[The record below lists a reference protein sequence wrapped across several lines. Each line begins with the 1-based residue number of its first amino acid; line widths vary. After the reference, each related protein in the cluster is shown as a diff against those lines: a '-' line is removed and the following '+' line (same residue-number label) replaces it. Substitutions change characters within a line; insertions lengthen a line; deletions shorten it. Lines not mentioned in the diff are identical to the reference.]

1 MLSVCPELS
10 DLRLRV
16 NEKRTLNALNSDKN
30 RQTIRWATLGG
41 RVGGTGY
48 TGGEGGVLAVNGLAL
63 LQISNERQDKDG

>member
-41 RVGGTGY
+41 
-48 TGGEGGVLAVNGLAL
+48 EGGVLAVNGLSL
-63 LQISNERQDKDG
+63 LQISNEWQDKDG

>member
-41 RVGGTGY
+41 GVLATLGEGGGGGTSS
-48 TGGEGGVLAVNGLAL
+48 TGGEG
-63 LQISNERQDKDG
+63 EY